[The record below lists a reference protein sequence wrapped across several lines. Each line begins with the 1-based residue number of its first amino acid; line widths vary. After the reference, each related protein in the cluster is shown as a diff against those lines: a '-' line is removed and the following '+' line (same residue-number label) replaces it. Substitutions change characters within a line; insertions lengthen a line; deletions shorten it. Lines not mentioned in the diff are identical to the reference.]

1 MSAHWRLA
9 LRYSTLVSVGAVV
22 IGAVVWSLY
31 DGAYAAAFLYGVV
44 VGIVSFISTAL
55 TVSML
60 TRRSSAWVV
69 AGVASFVARY
79 GFVAGSLAAPAY
91 MNLWPVVAMLGGF
104 VTVYLAENVV
114 LFPGV
119 LGIMSGLSAKGGAGR
134 AVRER
139 VERRVGA

>member
-22 IGAVVWSLY
+22 IGAVVWFLY

-79 GFVAGSLAAPAY
+79 GFVAGALAAPAY
-91 MNLWPVVAMLGGF
+91 LNLWPVIAMLGGF
-104 VTVYLAENVV
+104 VAVYLAENVV
-114 LFPGV
+114 LLPGM
-119 LGIMSGLSAKGGAGR
+119 LGIMSGAGAKGGAGR